1 MLSEILARNSHEHNI
16 AFHKQNGPFYAI
28 NLMLYLFFHQ
38 IKPSEASILEYLVL
52 VEDLSVLVRFPY
64 LPSDP
69 GFVLVMTHDRMCLTF
84 RWILICSNH
93 IPYFGAREVSHC
105 SILHMYCK
113 NRRWMLS
120 YVPHWVLVRKK
131 KQSKVASNLVKSPNI
146 CSKHNFI
153 SIESLPW

>member
-69 GFVLVMTHDRMCLTF
+69 SFVLVMTHEC
-84 RWILICSNH
+84 
-93 IPYFGAREVSHC
+93 
-105 SILHMYCK
+105 
-113 NRRWMLS
+113 
-120 YVPHWVLVRKK
+120 
-131 KQSKVASNLVKSPNI
+131 ASPLDG
-146 CSKHNFI
+146 F
-153 SIESLPW
+153 